1 MAVARLRGD
10 ADGMEDNGFRHALI
24 TGFAAVEDRVERP
37 ADEAGPFGSVLCAT
51 DGSAD
56 PETARR
62 QAVLLA
68 SPGAPVGYVSA
79 GELTQRAGCPSHFSG
94 DDDVLL
100 AIGSGVAAHAA
111 VEAAA
116 SPILIARRCPLGTA
130 VTDTMLVVVDHVS
143 GSGRAVDIAGRLAA
157 VHGGAVT
164 LLAAPRPDR
173 SLAGAIAASS
183 NTILAATGSAPRV
196 LGERSPPERTIPAAA
211 ARLSASLVV
220 LESGGSRRERRV
232 TARIAGAIG
241 RSVLVV
247 PVDDLSP
254 RALQQ

>member
-1 MAVARLRGD
+1 
-10 ADGMEDNGFRHALI
+10 MEDNGFRHALI
-24 TGFAAVEDRVERP
+24 TGGAAVDDCIEGF
-37 ADEAGPFGSVLCAT
+37 ADESGPFGSVLCAT

-68 SPGAPVGYVSA
+68 SPGALVDYVSA
-79 GELTQRAGCPSHFSG
+79 GELTQRAGCPWHFSG

-130 VTDTMLVVVDHVS
+130 VTDTILVVVDHAS
-143 GSGRAVDIAGRLAA
+143 ESSRAVEIAGRLAA

-164 LLAAPRPDR
+164 LLAPPRQDR
-173 SLAGAIAASS
+173 SLARAIAASS
-183 NTILAATGSAPRV
+183 STILAATGSAPRV
-196 LGERSPPERTIPAAA
+196 LGEQSPPERTIPPAA
-211 ARLSASLVV
+211 ARLNASLVV
-220 LESGGSRRERRV
+220 VASGSSRRERRG

-241 RSVLVV
+241 RSVLVI
-247 PVDDLSP
+247 PVDD
-254 RALQQ
+254 

>member
-1 MAVARLRGD
+1 
-10 ADGMEDNGFRHALI
+10 
-24 TGFAAVEDRVERP
+24 
-37 ADEAGPFGSVLCAT
+37 
-51 DGSAD
+51 
-56 PETARR
+56 
-62 QAVLLA
+62 
-68 SPGAPVGYVSA
+68 
-79 GELTQRAGCPSHFSG
+79 
-94 DDDVLL
+94 
-100 AIGSGVAAHAA
+100 
-111 VEAAA
+111 
-116 SPILIARRCPLGTA
+116 
-130 VTDTMLVVVDHVS
+130 MLVVVDHVS

-196 LGERSPPERTIPAAA
+196 LDERSPPERTIPAAA